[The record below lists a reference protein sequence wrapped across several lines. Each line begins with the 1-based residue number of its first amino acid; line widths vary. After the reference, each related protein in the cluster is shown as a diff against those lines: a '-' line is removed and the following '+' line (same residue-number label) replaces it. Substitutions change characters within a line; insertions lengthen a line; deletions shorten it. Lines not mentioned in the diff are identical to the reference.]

1 MTVKE
6 YHAYRFGKGLRYPKG
21 PYIKKFWDTN
31 PSDEQEEIA
40 SKMRLSIAYIS
51 LISGG
56 IFGFFIGLSIG
67 LGL

>member
-6 YHAYRFGKGLRYPKG
+6 YHAYRFGKKSLWYKA

-40 SKMRLSIAYIS
+40 SKMRLAVFYIS
-51 LISGG
+51 VISGG
-56 IFGFFIGLSIG
+56 VFGFLIGLSIG